1 LCCQL
6 STGTRFSAD
15 GEAGKMQERI
25 AALEAQL
32 SDKEQIVAAL
42 TERLE
47 QAAEQLDRL
56 HRTGADRGM
65 RIGGLPPELVE
76 QQQKL
81 VEDLERAVQQW
92 EEMQPGAFLNRLEA
106 QLSDIQEGV
115 RRLESGDGEVRSSHS
130 GHRSEEPPRSSSQSP
145 KSILD
150 FMKASMG
157 APAEAAGADEAAAAE
172 PGAAAEQ
179 VVCHIPL
186 PSLEDPPAPVDLA
199 QASPEQLSSAC
210 EARDTYILYLLHRLR
225 QIESLGHVP
234 NSWAGLENAPEEL
247 RARLEDLEK
256 RLQET
261 LRLAEVELSLQR
273 AKLAREEARIH
284 SMDEQVQKEL
294 RRAREA
300 SDGQSTQGEDLS
312 GSRWRRMLG
321 RRPSDTG

>member
-1 LCCQL
+1 
-6 STGTRFSAD
+6 
-15 GEAGKMQERI
+15 MQERI

-65 RIGGLPPELVE
+65 RIGVAGLPPELVE

-81 VEDLERAVQQW
+81 SDDLGRALQQW
-92 EEMQPGAFLNRLEA
+92 EEMQPGAFLSRLES
-106 QLSDIQEGV
+106 QLSEIQEGV
-115 RRLESGDGEVRSSHS
+115 RRLESGDGSVRSSHS
-130 GHRSEEPPRSSSQSP
+130 GHGSDEPPRSSSQSP

-157 APAEAAGADEAAAAE
+157 VPTEAAPPDEVPAAE
-172 PGAAAEQ
+172 PGAAAQQ

-186 PSLEDPPAPVDLA
+186 PPLEEPPAPVDFA
-199 QASPEQLSSAC
+199 QASPEHLVAAC
-210 EARDTYILYLLHRLR
+210 EARDTYVVYLLHRLR

-234 NSWAGLENAPEEL
+234 NSWAGLENAPAEL
-247 RARLEDLEK
+247 RSSLEDLEK

-284 SMDEQVQKEL
+284 SLDEQMQKEL
-294 RRAREA
+294 RRVREA
-300 SDGQSTQGEDLS
+300 SDDQSAPAEDLS

-321 RRPSDTG
+321 RRGSDNG